1 MCRYVNISKKG
12 TKINFNYKLSVVDDN
27 FDLLVLDIPSKTIIF
42 KDEKAKSAAF
52 NSDIEELICYCFD
65 GNVYVKTSAFPSLT
79 EKISGVV
86 VGFKGTKVFLLQAS
100 NMITSIDISNSNSI
114 IRYAEKREFGEA
126 YKVACLGATRQEL
139 MYLGFEALSNF
150 DLVVAVNCFIKLG
163 DIRYIN
169 LVFKIE
175 NDLKDKVNKDI
186 VLAEI
191 LSYQG
196 KYTEAAQSYIKGN
209 MPEKAADMYSTLKKW
224 TEAIEI
230 IKKFLNRKDFPTL
243 TDSLLSSQ
251 ADWLMETGKFKD
263 AGELYMVLGKTK
275 KAIDV
280 YGQKGYLENL
290 IEICR
295 NLNKVESGDLIKL
308 CGEYFKKNNSHSY
321 AKEAYLKLGDIRS
334 LMQLHIELQKWDDA
348 FLLAKQNEQLTEYIN
363 LEYAKFLL
371 NDDKF
376 DEAQQAYKKA
386 GRVDLSMKLLEKL
399 IDNAMSEKRF
409 KVIII

>member
-1 MCRYVNISKKG
+1 
-12 TKINFNYKLSVVDDN
+12 
-27 FDLLVLDIPSKTIIF
+27 LDIPSKTIVF

-52 NSDIEELICYCFD
+52 NTEIEELICYSFD
-65 GNVYVKTSAFPSLT
+65 GSIYVKTAAFPSIS

-86 VGFKGTKVFLLQAS
+86 VGFKGTKVFLLQSS
-100 NMITSIDISNSNSI
+100 NTITSIDISHSSSI
-114 IRYAEKREFGEA
+114 TRYIEKKDYSEA
-126 YKVACLGATRQEL
+126 YKVACLGATKQEL
-139 MYLGFEALSNF
+139 TLLGFEALSNF
-150 DLVVAVNCFIKLG
+150 DLVVAINCFIKLG

-186 VLAEI
+186 ILAEI

-196 KYTEAAQSYIKGN
+196 KYNEAAQCYIKGN
-209 MPEKAADMYSTLKKW
+209 MPERAAEMYSTLKKW
-224 TEAIEI
+224 AEAIDI

-251 ADWLMETGKFKD
+251 ADWLMETGKFKE
-263 AGELYMVLGKTK
+263 AGDLYMMLGKTK
-275 KAIDV
+275 KAIEV
-280 YGQKGYLENL
+280 YGQKGFLENL

-295 NLNKVESGDLIKL
+295 NLNKVESSELIKM
-308 CGEYFKKNNSHSY
+308 CGEYFKKNNHHGY
-321 AKEAYLKLGDIRS
+321 AKEAYLKLGDIKS
-334 LMQLHIELQKWDDA
+334 LMQLHIELKKWDEA

-376 DEAQQAYKKA
+376 EDAQQAYKRA
-386 GRVDLSMKLLEKL
+386 GRVDLSMNLLEQL
-399 IDNAMSEKRF
+399 IDNAVCEKRF
-409 KVIII
+409 KERLF

>member
-1 MCRYVNISKKG
+1 M
-12 TKINFNYKLSVVDDN
+12 
-27 FDLLVLDIPSKTIIF
+27 DIPSKSIVF
-42 KDEKAKSAAF
+42 KDEKAKAAAF
-52 NSDIEELICYCFD
+52 NTEIEDLICYCYEGTVF
-65 GNVYVKTSAFPSLT
+65 VKTSSFPAIL

-100 NMITSIDISNSNSI
+100 NSITSIDISHSNSI
-114 IRYAEKREFGEA
+114 VRYTEKKDFGEA
-126 YKVACLGATRQEL
+126 YKVACMGATKQEL
-139 MYLGFEALSNF
+139 TFLGFEALTNF

-186 VLAEI
+186 ILGEI

-196 KYTEAAQSYIKGN
+196 KYTEAAHYYIKGN
-209 MPEKAADMYSTLKKW
+209 MPEKAAEMYSTLKKW
-224 TEAIEI
+224 AEALEI

-251 ADWLMETGKFKD
+251 ADWLMETGKFKE
-263 AGELYMVLGKTK
+263 AGDLYMMLGKTK
-275 KAIDV
+275 KAIEV
-280 YGQKGYLENL
+280 YGHKGFLENL

-295 NLNKVESGDLIKL
+295 NLNKVESSEMIKL
-308 CGEYFKKNNSHSY
+308 CGEYFKKNNHHAY
-321 AKEAYLKLGDIRS
+321 AKEAYLKLGDIKS
-334 LMQLHIELQKWDDA
+334 LMQLHIELKKWDEA

-376 DEAQQAYKKA
+376 EEAQQAYKRA

-399 IDNAMSEKRF
+399 IDNSVSEKRF
-409 KVIII
+409 KVKYI